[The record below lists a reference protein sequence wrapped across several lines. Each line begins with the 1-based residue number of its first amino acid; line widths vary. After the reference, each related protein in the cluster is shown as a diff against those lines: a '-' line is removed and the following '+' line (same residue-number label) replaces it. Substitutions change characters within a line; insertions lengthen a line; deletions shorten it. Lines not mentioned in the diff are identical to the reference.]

1 MKKKRI
7 TYGINGFMDY
17 QVVINVGKSHLNIM
31 FSDGTMTAFGSN
43 PCRFTTEN
51 FILQQS
57 IERSKEFKKGL
68 IKVLHVIEL
77 NEDLKFENN
86 TGEFIKSSKE
96 TSSSCKPTNSDSVE
110 EVSSVVKEE
119 STSEKE
125 ISEVAEESS
134 SAVKEVSSSVLSVE
148 FEYNEEAKDYLE
160 KEFGVNRGTLI
171 NRKTIVE
178 CGKNLGV
185 DITFV

>member
-86 TGEFIKSSKE
+86 TGEFIKSLDDESHQDDAK
-96 TSSSCKPTNSDSVE
+96 SISDD
-110 EVSSVVKEE
+110 
-119 STSEKE
+119 
-125 ISEVAEESS
+125 ESS
-134 SAVKEVSSSVLSVE
+134 DVKEVQVSRISVE
-148 FEYNEEAKDYLE
+148 FEYNDEAKDYLE

>member
-86 TGEFIKSSKE
+86 TGEFIKSL
-96 TSSSCKPTNSDSVE
+96 D
-110 EVSSVVKEE
+110 
-119 STSEKE
+119 
-125 ISEVAEESS
+125 ESS
-134 SAVKEVSSSVLSVE
+134 DVDVSHQDAAKSISDDEAHQDDAKSISDDEASDVKEVQVSRISVE
-148 FEYNEEAKDYLE
+148 FEYNDEAKDYLE

>member
-77 NEDLKFENN
+77 NDDLKFENN
-86 TGEFIKSSKE
+86 TGEFIKSLDDESHQDDAK
-96 TSSSCKPTNSDSVE
+96 SISDDVSHQDDAKSISDDEPSDVE
-110 EVSSVVKEE
+110 VQVSRN
-119 STSEKE
+119 
-125 ISEVAEESS
+125 
-134 SAVKEVSSSVLSVE
+134 SVE

>member
-77 NEDLKFENN
+77 NDDLKFENN
-86 TGEFIKSSKE
+86 TGEFIKSLDDESHQDAAKSISVDE
-96 TSSSCKPTNSDSVE
+96 SHQDDAKSISDD
-110 EVSSVVKEE
+110 
-119 STSEKE
+119 
-125 ISEVAEESS
+125 ESS
-134 SAVKEVSSSVLSVE
+134 DVEVQVSRNSVE

>member
-77 NEDLKFENN
+77 NDDLKFENN

-96 TSSSCKPTNSDSVE
+96 TSSSCKPTNSDSV
-110 EVSSVVKEE
+110 KEE
-119 STSEKE
+119 ITSEKE
-125 ISEVAEESS
+125 VSEVAEESS

>member
-77 NEDLKFENN
+77 NDDLKFENN
-86 TGEFIKSSKE
+86 TGEFIKSL
-96 TSSSCKPTNSDSVE
+96 D
-110 EVSSVVKEE
+110 
-119 STSEKE
+119 
-125 ISEVAEESS
+125 ESS
-134 SAVKEVSSSVLSVE
+134 DVDVSHQDDAKSISDDEPSDVEVQVSRNSVE

>member
-68 IKVLHVIEL
+68 IKILHVIEL

-86 TGEFIKSSKE
+86 TGEFIKSLDDESHQDDAK
-96 TSSSCKPTNSDSVE
+96 SISDDEASD
-110 EVSSVVKEE
+110 
-119 STSEKE
+119 
-125 ISEVAEESS
+125 
-134 SAVKEVSSSVLSVE
+134 VKEVQVSGICVE

>member
-77 NEDLKFENN
+77 NDDLKFENN
-86 TGEFIKSSKE
+86 TGEFIKSLDDVSHQDDAK
-96 TSSSCKPTNSDSVE
+96 SISVDVSHQDDAKGISDD
-110 EVSSVVKEE
+110 
-119 STSEKE
+119 
-125 ISEVAEESS
+125 ESS
-134 SAVKEVSSSVLSVE
+134 DVKEVQVSRISVE
-148 FEYNEEAKDYLE
+148 FEYNDEAKDYLE